1 MEMEQR
7 GEQSISFSR
16 VLIAEKTT
24 SAVPNRERVVNSS
37 ETERNERMDTSS
49 LMEQI
54 LSKENLNTAYL
65 QVVRNK
71 GAEGVD
77 EMKYTELK
85 EHLAKN
91 GEIIKEQLRTRKY
104 KPQPVRRVEIPKSD
118 GGVRNLGVPT
128 VTDRLVQQAIA
139 QVLTPIYEEQ
149 FHDHSYG
156 FRPNRCAQQAI
167 ITALDM
173 MNDGYDWIVDID
185 LEKFFD
191 TVNHDKLMTLIGK
204 TIKDGD
210 VISIIRKFLVSGIM
224 VDDEY
229 KESVIGTPQGGNLSP
244 LLANIM
250 LNELDKEMEQRG
262 LNFVRYADDCIIM
275 VGSEMS
281 AKRVMRN
288 LTKFI
293 EEKLGLKVNMTKSKV
308 DRPNGLKYL
317 GFGFYFDSRAH
328 QFKAKPHEKSV
339 AKFKTKMKQLTC
351 RSWGVSNTYK
361 VQKLNELIRG
371 WINYFKIGSMKTLC
385 AKMDSNIRYR
395 LRMCIWKHWKTPQNR
410 EKNLVKLGID
420 RSTARRV
427 AYTGARIAYVCNKGA
442 VNVAINNKR
451 LASFG
456 LISMLDYY
464 TERCVT
470 C

>member
-1 MEMEQR
+1 M
-7 GEQSISFSR
+7 
-16 VLIAEKTT
+16 VK
-24 SAVPNRERVVNSS
+24 SS
-37 ETERNERMDTSS
+37 EAERKERMDTGS

-54 LSKENLNTAYL
+54 LSSDNLNRAYL

-77 EMKYTELK
+77 GMKYTELK
-85 EHLAKN
+85 EHLVKK

-104 KPQPVRRVEIPKSD
+104 KPQPVRRVEIPKPD

-128 VTDRLVQQAIA
+128 VADRFIQQAIA

-156 FRPNRCAQQAI
+156 FRPSRCAQQAI
-167 ITALDM
+167 LTALDM
-173 MNDGYDWIVDID
+173 MNGGNDWIVNID

-191 TVNHDKLMTLIGK
+191 TVNHDKLMTIIGR

-210 VISIIRKFLVSGIM
+210 VISIVRKYLVSGIM
-224 VDDEY
+224 IDDEY
-229 KESVIGTPQGGNLSP
+229 EDSIVGTPQGGNLSP

-250 LNELDKEMEQRG
+250 LNELDKEMEKRG
-262 LNFVRYADDCIIM
+262 LEFVRYADDCIIM

-288 LTKFI
+288 ISRFM
-293 EEKLGLKVNMTKSKV
+293 EEKLGLKVNVTKSKV
-308 DRPNGLKYL
+308 DKPQGLKYL
-317 GFGFYFDSRAH
+317 GFGFYYDKTA
-328 QFKAKPHEKSV
+328 QQYKAKPHAKSV
-339 AKFKTKMKQLTC
+339 AKFKKRMKELTC
-351 RSWGVSNTYK
+351 RSWGVSNSYK
-361 VQKLNELIRG
+361 VEKLNQLIRG

-385 AKMDSNIRYR
+385 KDMDKHIRYR
-395 LRMCIWKHWKTPQNR
+395 LRMCIWKQWKTPQNR
-410 EKNLVKLGID
+410 EKNLVNLGID
-420 RSTARRV
+420 KNTARRV
-427 AYTGARIAYVCNKGA
+427 AYTGQRIAYVCNKGA

-456 LISMLDYY
+456 LVSMLDYY

>member
-173 MNDGYDWIVDID
+173 MNDGYDCIVDID

-395 LRMCIWKHWKTPQNR
+395 LRMCIWKHWKTSQNR

-420 RSTARRV
+420 RNTARRV